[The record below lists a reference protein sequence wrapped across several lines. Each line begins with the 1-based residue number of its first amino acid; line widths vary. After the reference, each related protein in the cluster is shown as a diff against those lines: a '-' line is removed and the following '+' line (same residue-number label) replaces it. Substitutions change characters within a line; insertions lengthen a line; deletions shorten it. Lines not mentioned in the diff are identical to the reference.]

1 MILSSDLEK
10 VIKIEAGYNLRFI
23 CKELDIIFIKRN
35 LLKTIE
41 SYIND
46 DDQKLKTE
54 VFISILWNFKKFQ
67 DESISAFMNNFIQK
81 LNIFFDNSNDFFL
94 LNKIFEII
102 VSEYFDKL
110 SNYNNTNNNKNF
122 YNLVKTFLKVNYFFL
137 TQEICD

>member
-1 MILSSDLEK
+1 M
-10 VIKIEAGYNLRFI
+10 VAY
-23 CKELDIIFIKRN
+23 
-35 LLKTIE
+35 
-41 SYIND
+41 
-46 DDQKLKTE
+46 
-54 VFISILWNFKKFQ
+54 V
-67 DESISAFMNNFIQK
+67 
-81 LNIFFDNSNDFFL
+81 FFDNSNDFFL